1 LLDGNDWN
9 SLSTLLVYR
18 GESVGT
24 IYRPVIG
31 KGRPTMTAQ
40 FRSSFKKF
48 LLFTA
53 LSFGATAGAN
63 AATIHLRAWLNG
75 AQVPLPVGGTGV
87 GTVTFDTV
95 TKVLSWNVPY
105 QNLTGPCTVAHFHGP
120 ASAGVDNSPTVPMPC
135 SASPLVGNAMLDAA
149 QEAQLLSGQWYIN
162 IHTNLYPL
170 GEIRGQV
177 VRVRGDVDGDGR
189 SDAVWRN
196 FSTGDNYLY
205 PMNGLAILGNEGYV
219 RGVPDQDWQ
228 IRGIGDFNGD
238 GKADFVWRN
247 STTGETYVFLMDG
260 TAIIGEGYLRTVAD
274 PNWACCG
281 VGDFNGDGKDDIG
294 WRNEATGDH
303 YIYMMDGLNILPS
316 EGYIRTVADLNWYP
330 AGLAD
335 FNGDGKT
342 DIVWRNDATGDTY
355 VFLMNGLA
363 VAGEGYLRTVANLDW
378 DIVAVADL
386 DGDGRADIV
395 WRNGA
400 SGEDYLFP
408 MAGLAIRATE
418 GYLRTVSDLTWHIVG
433 VGDYNGDGISDIF
446 WRNDTTGDT
455 YVFLMN
461 GLSVA
466 DEGYLR
472 TVADQQWQ
480 VIGLVD

>member
-1 LLDGNDWN
+1 
-9 SLSTLLVYR
+9 
-18 GESVGT
+18 
-24 IYRPVIG
+24 
-31 KGRPTMTAQ
+31 
-40 FRSSFKKF
+40 
-48 LLFTA
+48 
-53 LSFGATAGAN
+53 
-63 AATIHLRAWLNG
+63 
-75 AQVPLPVGGTGV
+75 
-87 GTVTFDTV
+87 
-95 TKVLSWNVPY
+95 
-105 QNLTGPCTVAHFHGP
+105 
-120 ASAGVDNSPTVPMPC
+120 
-135 SASPLVGNAMLDAA
+135 
-149 QEAQLLSGQWYIN
+149 
-162 IHTNLYPL
+162 
-170 GEIRGQV
+170 
-177 VRVRGDVDGDGR
+177 
-189 SDAVWRN
+189 
-196 FSTGDNYLY
+196 
-205 PMNGLAILGNEGYV
+205 
-219 RGVPDQDWQ
+219 VPDQDWQ